1 MSNLDQLIDNF
12 TAGSAP
18 FFVIMD
24 GRNICQ
30 GKNATLEDVQE
41 AADRLRNFLRTLP
54 EDSKAIYKIYCF
66 EKVPHGKFQGEVKK
80 VIANGDH
87 DLLLTYCAWMPKE
100 ISPETV
106 EARAVARYQAQQERE
121 QMRAE
126 IAEIKQLLM
135 KKAIEENEEDDE
147 EIEAQAQ
154 PNNILGA
161 LINNPQMQSVLS
173 ASLAA
178 MVSKFFNPSGQPT
191 AVAGVPGE
199 DQESERIAQAI
210 DRLRV
215 YDSELAAHLEKLA
228 TMAETNTTQF
238 KTLLNFL

>member
-12 TAGSAP
+12 TAGNAP

-30 GKNATLEDVQE
+30 GKNATLDDVQE
-41 AADRLRNFLRTLP
+41 AAERLKNFLRTFDQ
-54 EDSKAIYKIYCF
+54 ESKSVFKIYCF
-66 EKVPHGKFQGEVKK
+66 ETLPPGKFGGEVKK

-87 DLLLTYCAWMPKE
+87 DLLLSYCAWQPKE
-100 ISPETV
+100 VNPETI
-106 EARAVARYQAQQERE
+106 EARALFRYKMEQERE
-121 QMRAE
+121 QMRSE
-126 IAEIKQLLM
+126 LAEIKQLLM

-147 EIEAQAQ
+147 EIEQQAQ

-161 LINNPQMQSVLS
+161 LINNPQMQSVIS

-178 MVSKFFNPSGQPT
+178 MVSKFFTPSGQPT
-191 AVAGVPGE
+191 AVAGIPGSDE
-199 DQESERIAQAI
+199 ESERISQAI
-210 DRLRV
+210 ETLKQHDA
-215 YDSELAAHLEKLA
+215 DLAAHLEKLA
-228 TMAETNTTQF
+228 AMAENNTAQF

>member
-1 MSNLDQLIDNF
+1 MNNLEQLIDNF
-12 TAGSAP
+12 TEGGAP
-18 FFVIMD
+18 YFVIMD

-30 GKNATLEDVQE
+30 GKNSEADDVHE
-41 AADRLRNFLRTLP
+41 AAERLKRFVRNLP
-54 EDSKAIYKIYCF
+54 EDSKSIYKIYCF
-66 EKVPHGKFQGEVKK
+66 EKLPHGKFQGEVKK

-87 DLLLTYCAWMPKE
+87 DLLLTYCAWQPKE

-147 EIEAQAQ
+147 EVEAQAE

-161 LINNPQMQSVLS
+161 LMNNPQMQSVIS

-191 AVAGVPGE
+191 AVAGVPGDDE
-199 DQESERIAQAI
+199 EAERISQAI
-210 DRLRV
+210 DRLKV
-215 YDSELAAHLEKLA
+215 YDAELAAHLEKLA